1 MPDRRLLVLLLPRPL
16 EALEA
21 REPVASL
28 LASPSVVA
36 VEPPRVSHAALRRL
50 PAALGA
56 ALAGMQARRMRLPG
70 SPAAVAIL
78 GPLEYPLA
86 RALLA
91 HHPGCELWYVR
102 APGAEDPDLHELAVA
117 RADRVLDPEGA
128 WPEELERLAG
138 ALAPQGPS

>member
-1 MPDRRLLVLLLPRPL
+1 MPDRPLLVLLLPGPL

-21 REPVASL
+21 RRAVEAL

-36 VEPPRVSHAALRRL
+36 VEPPRVSHRALRRL

-70 SPAAVAIL
+70 CPAAVVIL
-78 GPLEYPLA
+78 GALEYPLA
-86 RALLA
+86 RALLV

-102 APGAEDPDLHELAVA
+102 AAEAEDADLHELAVT
-117 RADRVLDPEGA
+117 RATRVLGPGSA
-128 WPEELERLAG
+128 WADELEHLAG
-138 ALAPQGPS
+138 ALAAR